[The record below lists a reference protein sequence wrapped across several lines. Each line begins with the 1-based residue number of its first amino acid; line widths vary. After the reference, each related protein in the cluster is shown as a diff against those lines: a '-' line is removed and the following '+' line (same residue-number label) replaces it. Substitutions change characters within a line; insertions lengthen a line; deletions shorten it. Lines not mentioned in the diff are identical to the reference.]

1 VSVVVDAAA
10 MVEIVQSSPTGRA
23 VASRLVGEAV
33 AAPDVIDVEVASA
46 IRRQQR
52 AGRMDEDEVSRA
64 LDLLLDWPADRIP
77 SRLLVRGTRRWWPNV
92 TAYDAL
98 YLAVAVARQ
107 GRVLTCDGRLARAP
121 AVGVP
126 VENVRVTGNR
136 RP

>member
-107 GRVLTCDGRLARAP
+107 ARVLTCDGRLARAP
-121 AVGVP
+121 AVGVS
-126 VENVRVTGNR
+126 VENVRVTGTL

>member
-1 VSVVVDAAA
+1 
-10 MVEIVQSSPTGRA
+10 MVEILQSSPTGRA

-33 AAPDVIDVEVASA
+33 AAPDVIDVEIASS

-52 AGRMDEDEVSRA
+52 ARRMDEDEVCRA

-92 TAYDAL
+92 TACDVL
-98 YLAVAVARQ
+98 Y
-107 GRVLTCDGRLARAP
+107 LARAP

-126 VENVRVTGNR
+126 VENVRVTR
-136 RP
+136 TPPP

>member
-1 VSVVVDAAA
+1 MSVVVDASA

-92 TAYDAL
+92 TAHDAL
-98 YLAVAVARQ
+98 YLAVAV
-107 GRVLTCDGRLARAP
+107 GRSASLLTCDGPLSRAP

-126 VENVRVTGNR
+126 VENVRVTGAA
-136 RP
+136 PL

>member
-1 VSVVVDAAA
+1 VSVVVDASA

-98 YLAVAVARQ
+98 YLAVAEARQ
-107 GRVLTCDGRLARAP
+107 ARVLTCDGRLARAP
-121 AVGVP
+121 AVGVS
-126 VENVRVTGNR
+126 VENVRVTGTL

>member
-1 VSVVVDAAA
+1 MSVVVDASA

-107 GRVLTCDGRLARAP
+107 ARVLTCDGRLARAP

-126 VENVRVTGNR
+126 VENVWVTGTA
-136 RP
+136 PP